1 MILQTTLCLTAA
13 ALVINFWLSMR
24 CGKVRSAE
32 KISVGDGGN
41 DLLARRMRAQLNFI
55 EQTPITLIG
64 IGLIEMAGKG
74 GQWLAPLGALFLLGR
89 VCHGIG
95 MDGAFKAGRGI
106 GMLTGMVLQLTLVVV
121 AVGTA
126 LGKF

>member
-1 MILQTTLCLTAA
+1 MMLQTTLCLTAA
-13 ALVINFWLSMR
+13 AMVINFWLGMR
-24 CGKVRSAE
+24 CAKVRSAE

-55 EQTPITLIG
+55 EQTPLILIG
-64 IGLIEMAGKG
+64 MGLVEAAGKG

-95 MDGAFKAGRGI
+95 MDGNFKAGRGI

-121 AVGTA
+121 SVGAA